1 MISLGSVK
9 GAGAPGT
16 CVDEDE
22 EKGGRLQLLSF
33 GASMVFV
40 FQIFL
45 IFIING
51 RDERRAKVTRR

>member
-1 MISLGSVK
+1 VK

-51 RDERRAKVTRR
+51 RDERRAKVTRG